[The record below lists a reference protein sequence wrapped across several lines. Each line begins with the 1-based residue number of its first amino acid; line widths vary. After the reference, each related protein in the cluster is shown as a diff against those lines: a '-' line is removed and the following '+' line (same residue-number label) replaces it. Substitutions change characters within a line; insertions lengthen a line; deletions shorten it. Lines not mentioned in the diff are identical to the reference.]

1 MSGFRSQHFS
11 LRHRVIAFIS
21 TRIVGNFVYTIR
33 HGLAAGMRRKGGLGF
48 LGSSHLSAEESFL
61 SNLSF
66 ADRTVYDIGAFE
78 GLVTLFFAREAA
90 SVITYE
96 PNPRNYRLCVEN
108 VKLNGLSNVQVF
120 QRGISS
126 KEGYMGL
133 TWDPL
138 MPGAASGNVELVS
151 QIASSVKTA
160 RSLEIPVTTLDADIE
175 KMKLPHPDFIKI
187 DVEGMELDAL
197 KGMLKT
203 IRTFHPDLF
212 IEMHGAEMPDKIR
225 NALLVCQ
232 FLEESGYSIYDVENQ
247 RHLTSTTL
255 DSHPPSHLYC
265 KKI

>member
-21 TRIVGNFVYTIR
+21 TRIVGNFVYTMR

-48 LGSSHLSAEESFL
+48 LGSRALSAEERFL
-61 SNLSF
+61 SNLDF
-66 ADRTVYDIGAFE
+66 AGKSVYDIGAFE
-78 GLVTLFFAREAA
+78 GLVTLFFARKAA

-96 PNPRNYRLCVEN
+96 PNPRNYRLCVQN
-108 VKLNGLSNVQVF
+108 VELNGLSNVQVL

-126 KEGYMGL
+126 KEGYIGL
-133 TWDPL
+133 AWDPL
-138 MPGAASGNVELVS
+138 MPGAGSGNLEIAS
-151 QIASSVKTA
+151 QITSSVKAA
-160 RSLEIPVTTLDADIE
+160 RSLEIPVTTLDADFE
-175 KMKLPHPDFIKI
+175 RMNLPRPDFIKI
-187 DVEGMELDAL
+187 DIEGMELDAL

-212 IEMHGAEMPDKIR
+212 IEMHGAEVPDKIR
-225 NALLVCQ
+225 NTLLVCQ

-247 RHLTSTTL
+247 RHLTSATL

-265 KKI
+265 KKV